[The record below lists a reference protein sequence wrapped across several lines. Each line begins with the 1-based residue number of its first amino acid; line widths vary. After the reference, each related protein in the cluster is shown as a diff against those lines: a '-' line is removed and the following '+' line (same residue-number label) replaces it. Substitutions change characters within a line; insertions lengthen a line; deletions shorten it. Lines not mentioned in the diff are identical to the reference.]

1 MESPYVMADDS
12 AKEEAAMRCFTVRA
26 EAMAG
31 LTVRTEPYAHVEVGE
46 AGRGR
51 RLTRV
56 ALGSRDF
63 EVVPEVLA
71 RASAI
76 RTRAKG
82 TVLLVQ
88 EKDGDTRRALVLLAV
103 PMGYRGG
110 TAWDGLDDV
119 TILAEGT
126 VADGAAGRMGSYQE
140 YLAILPPGARLVC
153 RRYGRLYGA
162 PAQVHVYW
170 TGEELR
176 VGTADEVCPPC
187 SEADETGADQL

>member
-1 MESPYVMADDS
+1 
-12 AKEEAAMRCFTVRA
+12 MRCFTVRSKVV
-26 EAMAG
+26 EG
-31 LTVRTEPYAHVEVGE
+31 LTVKGAPYPHVEVGE

-51 RLTRV
+51 VMARV
-56 ALGSRDF
+56 ALGARDF
-63 EVVPEVLA
+63 EVPPKVLTH
-71 RASAI
+71 ASAI

-110 TAWDGLDDV
+110 TAWDGLDEV

-126 VADGAAGRMGSYQE
+126 VAEGAAGRMGSYQE

-153 RRYGRLYGA
+153 HRHGRLYGD
-162 PAQVHVYW
+162 PAQVHVHW

-176 VGTADEVCPPC
+176 VGAMDEVCPPC
-187 SEADETGADQL
+187 SEADETGADYL